1 MWNYSENDNKQD
13 EFDDLKDLEIVE
25 IKDVNIPVKTASGG
39 VVYEETGFWNGRA
52 SHWKEC
58 YVTLAVFGLN
68 VLVFFMQVLN
78 RGVDQYGYTTD
89 KLIDAGSASWPTVIE
104 KGQVYRLITCQ
115 YLHAG
120 VAHLLG
126 NMVFLLLCG
135 IMLEKRL
142 SRKRWAIL
150 YGVGGLGASLT
161 SVLLG
166 HYYPALF
173 DVYVNFG
180 SYAYKVGEVKKYDV
194 ASVGASGAI
203 AALIAAI
210 VLYKLLL
217 SSPLD
222 GYNDGKWAPIIEL
235 AVAYLLYS
243 ALSGMFEETSGV
255 DNKAHIGG
263 LITGIVVMLVYMI
276 IEYRKQSQP
285 TWE

>member
-89 KLIDAGSASWPTVIE
+89 KLIEAGSASWPTVIE

-142 SRKRWAIL
+142 SRKRWVIL

>member
-39 VVYEETGFWNGRA
+39 VVYEETSFWNGRA

-78 RGVDQYGYTTD
+78 RGVDQYGYATD